1 MIKMADEYTPKS
13 SGESYLKRAV
23 NKHNAIKRRFE
34 EDGKVFSANI
44 VSIPLEQANEIVKK
58 HKVRM
63 PAIYSLESILDELQN
78 QVNGGYETYNP
89 SSLRTLVS
97 RAIFHLNKIK

>member
-1 MIKMADEYTPKS
+1 MAEDYIPKA

-23 NKHNAIKRRFE
+23 NKHNAIKRKFE
-34 EDGKVFSANI
+34 DQGKPFSANI
-44 VSIPLEQANEIVKK
+44 VSIPLEQAEEIVIKYK
-58 HKVRM
+58 ARV
-63 PAIYSLESILDELQN
+63 PSVASLEKILEELQI
-78 QVNGGYETYNP
+78 QVNGGYESYSP